1 MSLGEKLLN
10 LRKSKQLSQE
20 EVADKLNVTRQT
32 VSKWETD
39 QSTPDFDKIEPLCKL
54 YGITADELVT
64 QTKIERKEKETNLLD
79 ESNSL
84 SKKRAIGIGLGILLY
99 FIAVVWVMITIPVT
113 KMNPIV
119 SSAIFLLI
127 CGVGTYVIVYTSM
140 VYKKKEVEKEQPKNR
155 KLKQIED
162 ILALITV
169 IIYLGIS
176 FTTYAWHITWMIWL
190 IYALVIEIIK
200 FMFSLKEDRK

>member
-64 QTKIERKEKETNLLD
+64 QTKIERKEKETKLLD

-84 SKKRAIGIGLGILLY
+84 SKKRAIGIGFGILLY

-200 FMFSLKEDRK
+200 LMFSLKEDRK

>member
-140 VYKKKEVEKEQPKNR
+140 VYKKKEVENEQPKNR

-200 FMFSLKEDRK
+200 LMFSLKEDRK